1 MLIRTQNK
9 RFIVNTDNIVY
20 MGISAIDSSLFISCS
35 GESEL
40 DLGYYEEKESF
51 RILQDIQDKMLDKT
65 YKTYQMPNEKE
76 VYYKENKDVKN

>member
-20 MGISAIDSSLFISCS
+20 MGINAIDSSLFITY
-35 GESEL
+35 GGGSEL
-40 DLGYYEEKESF
+40 GLGYYEEKESF

-65 YKTYQMPNEKE
+65 YKIYQMPNEKE
-76 VYYKENKDVKN
+76 VYYKEDKDVKN